1 MTVSNIS
8 TVFVV
13 YRNVYY
19 SIMSVKKK
27 KKKKDIAEK

>member
-27 KKKKDIAEK
+27 KKDIAEK

>member
-27 KKKKDIAEK
+27 KDIAEK

>member
-27 KKKKDIAEK
+27 EKGIAEK